1 LKYVLSERR
10 VSVDTLKEE
19 KHFSDRLVKS
29 EGAGIL
35 RKSSKV
41 LEDGLFRRY
50 RTHDAG
56 RRGEDS
62 LWLSARQL
70 TLENLFSKM

>member
-19 KHFSDRLVKS
+19 KHISDRLVKS

-35 RKSSKV
+35 RKSSIC
-41 LEDGLFRRY
+41 LYGLANGDIHVHITLGAFVHIPHVIRFRY
-50 RTHDAG
+50 
-56 RRGEDS
+56 
-62 LWLSARQL
+62 
-70 TLENLFSKM
+70 